1 MSDMTEGFDILSK
14 MDPMAR
20 RALASMEAM
29 TKAIE
34 LNNRDD
40 IEKHLSSARNA
51 LDILTRDLNLHDS
64 LVKNVPQSDFSQV
77 GIIRKFDNSESSINQ
92 ADGAVALGVVRAGR
106 SDRIYRPHNVV

>member
-1 MSDMTEGFDILSK
+1 MTEGFDILSK

-34 LNNRDD
+34 LNNRDSLG
-40 IEKHLSSARNA
+40 K
-51 LDILTRDLNLHDS
+51 NLAE
-64 LVKNVPQSDFSQV
+64 SDFSQV